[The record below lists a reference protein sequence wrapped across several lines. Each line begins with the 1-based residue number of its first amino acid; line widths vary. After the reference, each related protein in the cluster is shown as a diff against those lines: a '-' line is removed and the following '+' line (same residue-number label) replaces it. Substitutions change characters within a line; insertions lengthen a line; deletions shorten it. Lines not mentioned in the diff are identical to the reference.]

1 MLSERQL
8 FHSHLA
14 PTSDIP
20 LQLEVD
26 RAEGVYLYDKNG
38 ASYID
43 LIAGISVSSL
53 GHRHPKVLDGIRNQ
67 LDHYMHTMV
76 YGEHVLSPQVE
87 YAKLLAEHLPDHL
100 TSCYFVNSGAEAT
113 EGAMKLAKRVTG
125 RPEIVSCKNAYH
137 GSSQGALSIMGDE
150 YFKQPFR
157 PLLPG
162 TRQITFNREEDLDVI
177 TEDTACVI
185 IETVQAESGVIK
197 PHDGYLKKVRQR
209 CNEQGALLVFDEI
222 QVGMGRTG
230 SLFAFEQYEVE
241 PDIILLAKA
250 FGGGLPL
257 GAFIAS
263 QELMAHLKESPV
275 LGHITTF
282 GGNPVCCAAGLASFQ
297 VIADDKISEKVSQKE
312 AHFLHRLKHA
322 KIRDVRSAGLILAIE
337 FVDFEQN
344 KRIIDECIN
353 QGVIVDWFLFAPHC
367 MRLAPP
373 LNISEDEIDR
383 ACSAIL
389 QCIEKLG

>member
-1 MLSERQL
+1 MVTERQL
-8 FHSHLA
+8 FQTHLA

-20 LQLEVD
+20 LQLEISH
-26 RAEGVYLYDKNG
+26 AEGVYLYDKHGG
-38 ASYID
+38 AYID

-53 GHRHPKVLDGIRNQ
+53 GHRHPKVLQGIRNQ

-76 YGEHVLSPQVE
+76 YGEYVLSPQVE
-87 YAKLLAEHLPDHL
+87 YATLLAKHLPKHL

-113 EGAMKLAKRVTG
+113 EGAMKLAKRVTA
-125 RPEIVSCKNAYH
+125 RPDIVSCKNAYH

-150 YFKQPFR
+150 YFKQAFR

-162 TRQITFNREEDLDVI
+162 IKHISFNHEEDVEQITNQ
-177 TEDTACVI
+177 TACVI
-185 IETVQAESGVIK
+185 IETVQAESGVVK
-197 PHDGYLKKVRQR
+197 PNEGYLKKVRQR

-230 SLFAFEQYEVE
+230 SLFAFEQYNVE
-241 PDIILLAKA
+241 PDILLLAKA

-263 QELMAHLKESPV
+263 QELMAYFKESPV

-282 GGNPVCCAAGLASFQ
+282 GGNPVCCAAGLASLQ
-297 VIADDKISEKVSQKE
+297 AIIDEERTEKVSKKE
-312 AHFLHRLKHA
+312 ALFLQHLQHP
-322 KIRDVRSAGLILAIE
+322 KISNVRSAGLIMAIE
-337 FVDFEQN
+337 FAGFEQN
-344 KRIIDECIN
+344 KRIIDECLR

-373 LNISEDEIDR
+373 LTISEEEIEK
-383 ACSAIL
+383 ACTVIL
-389 QCIEKLG
+389 QSIEKAG